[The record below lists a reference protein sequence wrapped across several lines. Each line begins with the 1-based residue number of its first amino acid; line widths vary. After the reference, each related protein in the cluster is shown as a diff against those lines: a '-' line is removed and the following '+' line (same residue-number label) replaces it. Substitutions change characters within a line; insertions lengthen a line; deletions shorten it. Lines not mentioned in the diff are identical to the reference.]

1 VSLEAKLDQ
10 VLRRNEELQ
19 QLVAVHAEPGSED
32 YTAKLKEIAELST
45 IVEAIEELRQGQQE
59 LAELQELKSDPDSD
73 AEMRRLVE
81 QECEDLTAR
90 LLDLDRK
97 VQILLLPKDAANE
110 RSAIVEVRAGTG
122 GDEAALFAA
131 ELFQMYQRYATQHG
145 WRFEMLNFTETE
157 IGGCK
162 EASASVSG
170 RGVFAR
176 MKFESGVHRVQRVPV
191 TESGGR
197 IHTSAATVAVLPE
210 AEDVDIDVQDRDLR
224 VDTYRA
230 QGAGG
235 QHVNKTDSAVRITHL
250 PSGIVVQCQDEKSQH
265 KNRAKA
271 MKVLR
276 ARLYDQER
284 QKQDEARAAD
294 RRSQVGSG
302 DRSERIRTYNFPQGR
317 VTDHRISLTLYKLE
331 RVLSGE
337 LLDEVI
343 EPLIAEEQAALLA
356 ELQ

>member
-1 VSLEAKLDQ
+1 MSLEAKLDQ

-32 YTAKLKEIAELST
+32 YTAKLKEIAELSM

-81 QECEDLTAR
+81 QECEGLTAR
-90 LLDLDRK
+90 LPDLNRK

-162 EASASVSG
+162 EASASISG

-197 IHTSAATVAVLPE
+197 NH
-210 AEDVDIDVQDRDLR
+210 
-224 VDTYRA
+224 
-230 QGAGG
+230 
-235 QHVNKTDSAVRITHL
+235 
-250 PSGIVVQCQDEKSQH
+250 
-265 KNRAKA
+265 
-271 MKVLR
+271 
-276 ARLYDQER
+276 
-284 QKQDEARAAD
+284 
-294 RRSQVGSG
+294 
-302 DRSERIRTYNFPQGR
+302 
-317 VTDHRISLTLYKLE
+317 
-331 RVLSGE
+331 
-337 LLDEVI
+337 
-343 EPLIAEEQAALLA
+343 
-356 ELQ
+356 